1 MWEKFFTDFSFMENP
16 ELSDLRQ
23 MAKKD
28 EIPNRYGIP
37 VYHSKIKSRSAKFT
51 EYHYE
56 ITPDLET
63 LFQEVFQHYQSR
75 KWIKVE
81 RNIGSH
87 RKTYSDSFIL
97 CHRNTHA
104 LPL

>member
-37 VYHSKIKSRSAKFT
+37 VYHSKIKSRSASLPS
-51 EYHYE
+51 
-56 ITPDLET
+56 ITMKLRLTWKLYFKRFSSTTNPE
-63 LFQEVFQHYQSR
+63 
-75 KWIKVE
+75 
-81 RNIGSH
+81 NG
-87 RKTYSDSFIL
+87 
-97 CHRNTHA
+97 
-104 LPL
+104 

>member
-37 VYHSKIKSRSAKFT
+37 VYHSKN
-51 EYHYE
+51 
-56 ITPDLET
+56 
-63 LFQEVFQHYQSR
+63 Q
-75 KWIKVE
+75 VE
-81 RNIGSH
+81 ECQVYRV
-87 RKTYSDSFIL
+87 
-97 CHRNTHA
+97 
-104 LPL
+104 PL